1 LTDEPATATLDVKI
15 APEHPESLGPKRR
28 NAMLPVGLAPEM
40 LTLAKTCRPTVVEPD
55 AVMLN

>member
-1 LTDEPATATLDVKI
+1 LIDEPSTATLEVRI
-15 APEHPESLGPKRR
+15 AAAHPGSLGPKSR

-40 LTLAKTCRPTVVEPD
+40 LTLAKTCRPTVVAPD